1 MSNEPFGRQPLAVT
15 ITISDGAD
23 IDVEFWY
30 RHLKRAAEYAGDLTQ
45 DIDNDTERRTFR
57 IYPRAVND

>member
-1 MSNEPFGRQPLAVT
+1 MTDEPFGRQPESVT
-15 ITISDGAD
+15 ITISNGPD
-23 IDVEFWY
+23 IDVEYWY
-30 RHLKRAAEYAGDLTQ
+30 RHIKRAVEFKGDITQ